1 MSSTLMPGLDSSRST
16 CFIACLLARPRAA
29 ASPCPMAA
37 TASEAPCI
45 TPRVA
50 SHRLS
55 MRLACRS
62 APSTPPSTW
71 RTSLNENWL
80 VMVALMTGSAAF
92 GSWLRSRFGRWGPAK
107 SGSAKTH
114 DLNAGVA
121 HSILFGIPSGRADS
135 FIPTPSKAQ
144 NEGMPERVPCHP
156 EPAAQIV
163 PDRDAELV
171 AGLGEAEESI
181 PAVAAGIA
189 ACPGADLP
197 PRDITADVVLRAVG
211 VKRDLRPVQHHQQL
225 SLVGMQPRQQAVQHN
240 EAGAAEE
247 DAVEPCTQCGTP
259 ARTGPEPVSLE
270 TGVETPDLAANP
282 RLSGT
287 MLVGKR
293 VQLVHQPFRVNPAQ
307 RVPADVELPGIV
319 AQDHRVAEEL
329 VRLNA
334 APQGAL
340 GGDPHG
346 VGRDIQ
352 RGEAE
357 PVEMRQPRGLIGEA
371 GLRLRRQAGD
381 QRRGQCMLS
390 HVAVG
395 RVVEHVIGM
404 AGAQQIEEAQPALR

>member
-144 NEGMPERVPCHP
+144 NEGMPEGVQHVHLDYYLDEFAFRFNRRRSKARGLLFHRLACQ
-156 EPAAQIV
+156 AA
-163 PDRDAELV
+163 
-171 AGLGEAEESI
+171 
-181 PAVAAGIA
+181 
-189 ACPGADLP
+189 
-197 PRDITADVVLRAVG
+197 AVG
-211 VKRDLRPVQHHQQL
+211 PATYDAI
-225 SLVGMQPRQQAVQHN
+225 VGN
-240 EAGAAEE
+240 AE
-247 DAVEPCTQCGTP
+247 
-259 ARTGPEPVSLE
+259 
-270 TGVETPDLAANP
+270 
-282 RLSGT
+282 SG
-287 MLVGKR
+287 
-293 VQLVHQPFRVNPAQ
+293 HPPAQ
-307 RVPADVELPGIV
+307 LE
-319 AQDHRVAEEL
+319 
-329 VRLNA
+329 
-334 APQGAL
+334 
-340 GGDPHG
+340 
-346 VGRDIQ
+346 
-352 RGEAE
+352 
-357 PVEMRQPRGLIGEA
+357 
-371 GLRLRRQAGD
+371 
-381 QRRGQCMLS
+381 
-390 HVAVG
+390 
-395 RVVEHVIGM
+395 
-404 AGAQQIEEAQPALR
+404 

>member
-144 NEGMPERVPCHP
+144 NEGMPEAPRCWHLIVRREVKSEKTIKYTLSNAAVETPPLLLAQMQGQRYRV
-156 EPAAQIV
+156 E
-163 PDRDAELV
+163 RSFEDAKDQCGLADYQVLGWRAWHHHVTMVMLAMLFIAEQRV
-171 AGLGEAEESI
+171 AHQPGLA
-181 PAVAAGIA
+181 
-189 ACPGADLP
+189 LLT
-197 PRDITADVVLRAVG
+197 PRDI
-211 VKRDLRPVQHHQQL
+211 
-225 SLVGMQPRQQAVQHN
+225 
-240 EAGAAEE
+240 
-247 DAVEPCTQCGTP
+247 VE
-259 ARTGPEPVSLE
+259 
-270 TGVETPDLAANP
+270 
-282 RLSGT
+282 
-287 MLVGKR
+287 
-293 VQLVHQPFRVNPAQ
+293 
-307 RVPADVELPGIV
+307 
-319 AQDHRVAEEL
+319 
-329 VRLNA
+329 
-334 APQGAL
+334 
-340 GGDPHG
+340 
-346 VGRDIQ
+346 
-352 RGEAE
+352 
-357 PVEMRQPRGLIGEA
+357 
-371 GLRLRRQAGD
+371 
-381 QRRGQCMLS
+381 
-390 HVAVG
+390 
-395 RVVEHVIGM
+395 
-404 AGAQQIEEAQPALR
+404 

>member
-80 VMVALMTGSAAF
+80 VMVALMRGSAAF

-144 NEGMPERVPCHP
+144 NEGMPEY
-156 EPAAQIV
+156 QTFKLNDTLI
-163 PDRDAELV
+163 DTL
-171 AGLGEAEESI
+171 LG
-181 PAVAAGIA
+181 
-189 ACPGADLP
+189 
-197 PRDITADVVLRAVG
+197 
-211 VKRDLRPVQHHQQL
+211 
-225 SLVGMQPRQQAVQHN
+225 AVQAAIN
-240 EAGAAEE
+240 AAEKE
-247 DAVEPCTQCGTP
+247 QKEVYFQGREQ
-259 ARTGPEPVSLE
+259 RNQSVSA
-270 TGVETPDLAANP
+270 LA
-282 RLSGT
+282 
-287 MLVGKR
+287 
-293 VQLVHQPFRVNPAQ
+293 
-307 RVPADVELPGIV
+307 D
-319 AQDHRVAEEL
+319 
-329 VRLNA
+329 
-334 APQGAL
+334 
-340 GGDPHG
+340 
-346 VGRDIQ
+346 
-352 RGEAE
+352 
-357 PVEMRQPRGLIGEA
+357 
-371 GLRLRRQAGD
+371 RLRQN
-381 QRRGQCMLS
+381 
-390 HVAVG
+390 
-395 RVVEHVIGM
+395 
-404 AGAQQIEEAQPALR
+404 